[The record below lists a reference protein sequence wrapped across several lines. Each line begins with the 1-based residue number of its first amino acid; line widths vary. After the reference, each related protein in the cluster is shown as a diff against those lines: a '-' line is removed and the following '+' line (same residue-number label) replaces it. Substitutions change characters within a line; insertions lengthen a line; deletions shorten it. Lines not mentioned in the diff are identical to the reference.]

1 MPSSAAAAARNA
13 TLTQL
18 VDDATRSDAHATIL
32 AVELHSGEKEIA
44 WLSEALLTTQQ
55 RLAHTES
62 TALQQHQQSEAALS
76 AEQATQQ
83 RMADEL
89 RARYEEQEGLVS
101 RLQTAQR
108 VNEEWQERVRSVSA
122 EFEATAADWQAQLT
136 MADGKWRA
144 MVDALR
150 TRLATSEAL
159 NSDNAARIQQLSLE
173 NETLSGRLRTAQED
187 AATQR
192 DAAKKAQASEAELA
206 GKLHAR
212 DAELAELRG
221 RLSSSTSEGNSHG
234 AKVVEL
240 TGRLAL
246 VEGELLQ
253 AKELNATIPGLKGRL
268 SDAEAA
274 LKLTGNRGGELEEAL
289 AAALGR
295 CREKENEIAALEAEK
310 EQLVDQLSTE
320 AEELQSELNMAQ
332 QSLAS
337 TTNEL
342 AAEQEVAAEVVA
354 KRQELLAVNALARKN
369 ADLTTELSSKLQDTM
384 AALEQSQASVST
396 MTTVNGALEKRAVEA
411 EARADAAGD
420 AVNEA
425 ALAISARQEAEAA
438 LAAAQ
443 AETAELRL
451 QIRQMVAHHSD
462 HEAQAEADA
471 EDAVVLRDETSRLA
485 AQLASAELQLAGER
499 AAREEAQAAAR
510 RASEVA
516 NSAEARAEAV
526 LAASCSSPVMS
537 EGGASAVELG
547 KMMEQRE
554 RLEALQSEVEALRRQ
569 SAPSGFGESLLRTM
583 GLAKD
588 GVVQGVASGVACLG
602 TERKKLM
609 GEPISDPPLALMDRS
624 HQQQSGLFERGASR
638 GTRFSK
644 ESAEEEY
651 DHYANLYAAA
661 AAELPIGQR
670 GGGGKHSRLD
680 SYLASPRDRAPR
692 SHSQPPREGGGGGG
706 GKRHSSADSHHH
718 RHSSHHHHHH
728 RHASPHGTSGSK
740 GTPVTKG
747 RPPRA
752 GMSRAQT
759 MPPRRH

>member
-1 MPSSAAAAARNA
+1 MTPSTPEELYTVLWTPPHNPKRLTNLFWSHVPKTSTTFSRTFFSYACGAESDDYATLQTTQPPMPSKGSC
-13 TLTQL
+13 T
-18 VDDATRSDAHATIL
+18 
-32 AVELHSGEKEIA
+32 
-44 WLSEALLTTQQ
+44 
-55 RLAHTES
+55 
-62 TALQQHQQSEAALS
+62 AALS

-354 KRQELLAVNALARKN
+354 PIALR
-369 ADLTTELSSKLQDTM
+369 E
-384 AALEQSQASVST
+384 
-396 MTTVNGALEKRAVEA
+396 EA
-411 EARADAAGD
+411 EAGGVLPCVPRDWAPL
-420 AVNEA
+420 EA
-425 ALAISARQEAEAA
+425 
-438 LAAAQ
+438 
-443 AETAELRL
+443 
-451 QIRQMVAHHSD
+451 
-462 HEAQAEADA
+462 
-471 EDAVVLRDETSRLA
+471 
-485 AQLASAELQLAGER
+485 
-499 AAREEAQAAAR
+499 
-510 RASEVA
+510 
-516 NSAEARAEAV
+516 
-526 LAASCSSPVMS
+526 
-537 EGGASAVELG
+537 GGALPGVSRDGDLCV
-547 KMMEQRE
+547 
-554 RLEALQSEVEALRRQ
+554 
-569 SAPSGFGESLLRTM
+569 M
-583 GLAKD
+583 GPNHL
-588 GVVQGVASGVACLG
+588 
-602 TERKKLM
+602 
-609 GEPISDPPLALMDRS
+609 
-624 HQQQSGLFERGASR
+624 
-638 GTRFSK
+638 
-644 ESAEEEY
+644 
-651 DHYANLYAAA
+651 
-661 AAELPIGQR
+661 
-670 GGGGKHSRLD
+670 
-680 SYLASPRDRAPR
+680 RAP
-692 SHSQPPREGGGGGG
+692 
-706 GKRHSSADSHHH
+706 
-718 RHSSHHHHHH
+718 
-728 RHASPHGTSGSK
+728 GS
-740 GTPVTKG
+740 
-747 RPPRA
+747 
-752 GMSRAQT
+752 
-759 MPPRRH
+759 